1 MAERALKKEFG
12 CVGCASVKK
21 VISCVL
27 SIRKRTSN
35 KEESAVQPIV
45 HKHVTRRRV
54 KGLSENIA
62 REFPGRHDKGDGGSN
77 RLIVVPFDIPAHLDY
92 AMKGFSLFSSH

>member
-21 VISCVL
+21 VISCVCRLEKEQATKKRVL
-27 SIRKRTSN
+27 SIQLSTSTSLAA
-35 KEESAVQPIV
+35 EGRA
-45 HKHVTRRRV
+45 
-54 KGLSENIA
+54 LANIA